1 MMKRIGSGIVLI
13 LILGMVLF
21 QGGLLLDV
29 SVLFLSI
36 VATFELSRVLQSRQ
50 IHLQKETLYLQ
61 AVFLF
66 FFHEA
71 PVYQL
76 ISVILVFLISSFL
89 AIMRNEIDRL
99 VYTVFSSVYII
110 INFSFFYALNNDVRV
125 LLVFVFSWISDTC
138 AYFTGVFF
146 GKHPLC
152 PEISPKKTIEG
163 AVGGMV
169 GSALIALLFSVY
181 YHGEWVWTYAMF
193 GLAGS
198 AISQSGDLIASMFKR
213 QSKIKDYGNIIPGHG
228 GILDRFDSI
237 LFVLPVVYLITL
249 LK

>member
-1 MMKRIGSGIVLI
+1 MIKRIGSGIVLI
-13 LILGMVLF
+13 LILGLVLF
-21 QGGLLLDV
+21 QGGLFLDV
-29 SVLFLSI
+29 SVLFLSL
-36 VATFELSRVLQSRQ
+36 VATFELSRVLQAKQ
-50 IHLQKETLYLQ
+50 FHVQKEVLYLQ

-66 FFHEA
+66 VFHEQ
-71 PVYQL
+71 PVFQL
-76 ISVILVFLISSFL
+76 ISVVLVFLVSSFF
-89 AIMRNEIDRL
+89 AILHNEIDRL
-99 VYTVFSSVYII
+99 VYTVFSSIYIV
-110 INFSFFYALNNDVRV
+110 INFSFFYALNGDARV

-146 GKHPLC
+146 GKHKLC

-163 AVGGMV
+163 AIGGMM
-169 GSALIALLFSVY
+169 GSALIALVFSLY
-181 YHGEWVWTYAMF
+181 YHGEWMWSYALF

-198 AISQSGDLIASMFKR
+198 AISQSGDLVASMFKR
-213 QSKIKDYGNIIPGHG
+213 QSNIKDYGNIIPGHG

>member
-1 MMKRIGSGIVLI
+1 MMKGIGSGIVLI
-13 LILGMVLF
+13 LILGLVLF
-21 QGGLLLDV
+21 QGGLFLDV
-29 SVLFLSI
+29 SVLFLSV
-36 VATFELSRVLQSRQ
+36 VATFELSRVLRERQ
-50 IHLQKETLYLQ
+50 IHVQKEVLYLQ

-66 FFHEA
+66 VFHKE
-71 PVYQL
+71 PVFQL
-76 ISVILVFLISSFL
+76 ISVVLVFLVGSFF
-89 AIMRNEIDRL
+89 AIMHNDIDRL
-99 VYTVFSSVYII
+99 VYTVFSSIYIV
-110 INFSFFYALNNDVRV
+110 INFSFFYALNGDARV

-163 AVGGMV
+163 AIGGMV
-169 GSALIALLFSVY
+169 GAALIALVFSVY
-181 YHGEWVWTYAMF
+181 YHGAWMWSYALF

-198 AISQSGDLIASMFKR
+198 AISQSGDLVAFMFKR
-213 QSKIKDYGNIIPGHG
+213 QSKIKDYGHIIPGHG